1 MDKVKRILVLE
12 KGEEVFLFGYQ
23 PGQEGRVLEALIA
36 QAKDPRTDFDWF
48 DVAMLEL
55 KLKEV
60 PQGVPQSQPQTPAPP
75 TEPVMHDRFKL
86 PCDKPL
92 WFMRGL
98 FGPDGERH

>member
-1 MDKVKRILVLE
+1 MDNVKRILVLE

-23 PGQEGRVLEALIA
+23 PGQESRVLEALIA

-48 DVAMLEL
+48 DVAVLEL
-55 KLKEV
+55 KLQEV
-60 PQGVPQSQPQTPAPP
+60 PHGAPQKSPQAPAQQ
-75 TEPVMHDRFKL
+75 TEPVMFERFKL

-98 FGPDGERH
+98 FGPDGDRH